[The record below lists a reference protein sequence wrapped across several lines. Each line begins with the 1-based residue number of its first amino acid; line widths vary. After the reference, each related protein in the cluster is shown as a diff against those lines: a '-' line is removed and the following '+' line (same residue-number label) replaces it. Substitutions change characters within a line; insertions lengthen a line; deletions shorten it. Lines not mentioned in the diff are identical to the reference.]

1 MICKLFY
8 CETKHGNY
16 CCTKCEFKDS
26 CKNACLNKPKMCGS
40 FLKPVNDVGFMKYVI
55 SEIER
60 ATIGINKCCELI
72 SRNALAVNK
81 DFEAALE
88 SLQEVSVRVA
98 EMNFELKRYLGVA
111 RK

>member
-16 CCTKCEFKDS
+16 CCAKCEFKDS

-40 FLKPVNDVGFMKYVI
+40 FIKPVNDVGFMKYLI
-55 SEIER
+55 SENEKTSAKIAE
-60 ATIGINKCCELI
+60 CCDLV
-72 SRNALAVNK
+72 SQNSLSVNA
-81 DFEAALE
+81 DFFKALE

-98 EMNFELKRYLGVA
+98 EMNFELKRYLGVV